1 MVKFLNLI
9 RNRDFLLA
17 TSVVLGLSWGEGA
30 RWAEKAV
37 LPALA
42 LVMTLATIGVPGSVF
57 LSPRKLMIPALAGIV
72 LNYGLLGG
80 LLLGLSRLL
89 VSEQALADGF
99 VIMTAVPPAVAVI
112 PFSAIL
118 EGNQTLALIGTT
130 GCYLAALLLTPLI
143 ANQFLGP
150 GFAQPAKILTIM
162 VELILLPLV
171 LSRILIWRGWAKRLE
186 PWRGTIT
193 NWSFFLVTYTIIGL
207 NRRLFFENPGALIL
221 PAMIALASTFFLGW
235 IIEKMGRAWGID
247 PPTLTTMVLLATQ
260 KNTGLAAALALTLFS
275 EKTAVPATIST
286 IFMLVY
292 MIWLS
297 VRQRSL
303 D

>member
-1 MVKFLNLI
+1 MF
-9 RNRDFLLA
+9 
-17 TSVVLGLSWGEGA
+17 
-30 RWAEKAV
+30 
-37 LPALA
+37 
-42 LVMTLATIGVPGSVF
+42 
-57 LSPRKLMIPALAGIV
+57 PALAGIA

-118 EGNQTLALIGTT
+118 NGNQTLALIGTT
-130 GCYLAALLLTPLI
+130 GCYLGALLLTPLI

-235 IIEKMGRAWGID
+235 IIEKMD
-247 PPTLTTMVLLATQ
+247 
-260 KNTGLAAALALTLFS
+260 GLGG
-275 EKTAVPATIST
+275 
-286 IFMLVY
+286 
-292 MIWLS
+292 
-297 VRQRSL
+297 
-303 D
+303 